1 MAEVVLRAAARD
13 AGMDVE
19 VESAAVTAYEVG
31 NPIDYRAQKILRE
44 AGYEVP
50 RRGAYQITRT
60 DIAAYDLVLPM
71 TREHLRSLQRLAQ
84 AVPEGKRAEIRLWSD
99 FASDAAP
106 LADVDVPDPWYG
118 GIDDFVETLEIL
130 EDATDNILDHARL
143 GLGA

>member
-1 MAEVVLRAAARD
+1 
-13 AGMDVE
+13 MDVE

-84 AVPEGKRAEIRLWSD
+84 AVPEGERAEIRLWSD

-118 GIDDFVETLEIL
+118 GDAGFQAVLTMIERTTERLVEQLP
-130 EDATDNILDHARL
+130 
-143 GLGA
+143 GLIRD

>member
-1 MAEVVLRAAARD
+1 
-13 AGMDVE
+13 MDVE

-50 RRGAYQITRT
+50 RRGAYQITRA

-84 AVPEGKRAEIRLWSD
+84 AVPEGERAEIRLWSD

-106 LADVDVPDPWYG
+106 LSDVDVPDPWYG